1 MYRKTPSWSREQTWP
16 PAPVSVS
23 HTRRFLRETLDLW
36 GLQTLGDPAAVVL
49 SELATNAVIHA
60 GTDFTVRLST
70 SGKQKLRLSVTD
82 GSTHMPRR
90 AKNRHATTG
99 RGLQLIDGLSTEWG
113 AMLHGVEG
121 KTVWAL
127 LSSAH
132 VLDND
137 IPEAVDSPE
146 VLARRPVR
154 VSMSTHP
161 SSRRPDAAASGDAP
175 SRSSPQTAGGERA
188 AFSSRRTR
196 PRSTRQ
202 GDAGSRAV
210 PLHTLGG

>member
-1 MYRKTPSWSREQTWP
+1 MYRNTHSWSREQTWP
-16 PAPVSVS
+16 PTPVSVS

-49 SELATNAVIHA
+49 SELATNAVVHA

-90 AKNRHATTG
+90 ARDRHATTG

-113 AMLHGVEG
+113 AMLHGLEG

-127 LSSAH
+127 LSPGR

-137 IPEAVDSPE
+137 IPHAVDSPD
-146 VLARRPVR
+146 VPAARSRQARRPTFEPPTRRRSIRPTLRAGQALSPSPVR
-154 VSMSTHP
+154 VHTP
-161 SSRRPDAAASGDAP
+161 CAGASSSFAGRP
-175 SRSSPQTAGGERA
+175 
-188 AFSSRRTR
+188 
-196 PRSTRQ
+196 
-202 GDAGSRAV
+202 
-210 PLHTLGG
+210 